1 MTKRRKRARPG
12 DVLEVSTPRGL
23 AYVHFSFLTE
33 DPNYMETIRVLP
45 GFFATRPADFTAL
58 VNSLEAYFAFYPV
71 RAAVSQGLAEIAA
84 HHPVP
89 PEKAFPAVY
98 RRAGA
103 RSREGRVLA
112 WLIFEGTKQTLVRE
126 LSDEQ
131 RYLPIDCIW
140 MHDSLVSA
148 LVKQWRP
155 EQDIGIP
162 PGPPAVATPAQE
174 PKPSEESAAPR
185 HVQHFLYFPSAKVS
199 KAVADQLSSQGFEV
213 ERRKSAEGKNW
224 LVLVSHTANPGA
236 SELES
241 VRDTLETFAK
251 EHSGEYDGHQ
261 VKVAP

>member
-1 MTKRRKRARPG
+1 MTKRRKQARPG

-23 AYVHFSFLTE
+23 AYVHYTYFTYKPYRE
-33 DPNYMETIRVLP
+33 AIRVLP
-45 GFFATRPADFTAL
+45 GFFGTRPADFTAL
-58 VNSLEAYFAFYPV
+58 VNSPEAFFSFYPA
-71 RAAVSQGLAEIAA
+71 RAAVSQGLVEIAA

-112 WLIFEGTKQTLVRE
+112 WLICEGTNETLVRE

-131 RYLPIDCIW
+131 RYLPIFSIW

-155 EQDIGIP
+155 EQDLGIP
-162 PGPPAVATPAQE
+162 PAPATTTPTQE
-174 PKPSEESAAPR
+174 PKTSDDSAAPR
-185 HVQHFLYFPSAKVS
+185 RVQHFLYFPSARAS
-199 KAVADQLSSQGFEV
+199 KAVADQLTARGFEV

-224 LVLVSHTANPGA
+224 LVLVSHTADPAGT

-241 VRDTLETFAK
+241 VRDTLEAFAE

-261 VKVAP
+261 IAVAP